1 MPQPPRR
8 VELQPTPILLGVNHE
23 HPTGTDHQVINVG
36 LAPGDGQVMQDRPA
50 VPLQRSQ

>member
-1 MPQPPRR
+1 
-8 VELQPTPILLGVNHE
+8 
-23 HPTGTDHQVINVG
+23 VINVG